1 LQTGHCVVIHMRHG
15 DNRRALR
22 AVQTSLFMFCSIAM
36 TAGSAAAGPA
46 RRLTSIFAPQS
57 TPAQSIV
64 ELPVFVMA
72 ITAVIFIIVWTLLV
86 YGIVRMTL
94 EQVARGKALRSQSL
108 ASVAQEV
115 EAKAVL
121 LRSKLD
127 VQAAAEM
134 DETTGR
140 TPR

>member
-1 LQTGHCVVIHMRHG
+1 MRHG

-22 AVQTSLFMFCSIAM
+22 ALQTSLFLFCSMAM

-46 RRLTSIFAPQS
+46 RRLTSIFALES
-57 TPAQSIV
+57 TPTQSIV
-64 ELPVFVMA
+64 ESSVFVMV

-86 YGIVRMTL
+86 YAIVRTTL
-94 EQVARGKALRSQSL
+94 EQVALGSALQSQSL
-108 ASVAQEV
+108 AKVAQEL
-115 EAKAVL
+115 EAKVAL
-121 LRSKLD
+121 LRSQLD

-134 DETTGR
+134 DEAIGR

>member
-1 LQTGHCVVIHMRHG
+1 MRHR

-22 AVQTSLFMFCSIAM
+22 ALQTSLFLFCSIAM

-46 RRLTSIFAPQS
+46 RRLTSIFAPES
-57 TPAQSIV
+57 TPAHSIV
-64 ELPVFVMA
+64 DLSVFVLA
-72 ITAVIFIIVWTLLV
+72 TTAVIFIIVWTLLV
-86 YGIVRMTL
+86 YAIVRMAL
-94 EQVARGKALRSQSL
+94 EQVAHGSALRSQSL
-108 ASVAQEV
+108 ASVAQELEPKV
-115 EAKAVL
+115 VL

-134 DETTGR
+134 NEAIAR